1 MLDGVEP
8 VGRLHWQRMFDA
20 FYRRMTILSQTVT
33 VLACASMR
41 ADNQEAVQKHMRRLN
56 EMLFPEDSGKRME
69 QEEMM
74 RDVLRREGVK
84 SYKVRK
90 VKLGE
95 R

>member
-1 MLDGVEP
+1 MLDGLEP
-8 VGRLHWQRMFDA
+8 TGRLHWQRMFDA
-20 FYRRMTILSQTVT
+20 FYRRMTVLSQIVT
-33 VLACASMR
+33 VLAAASVR
-41 ADNQEAVQKHMRRLN
+41 ADNQESVQKQMRRLN
-56 EMLFPEDSGKRME
+56 ELLFPEDAEKRAE

-74 RDVLRREGVK
+74 RDVLRREGAK